1 MKALV
6 SILIPAYNSTGPCRV
21 RLFIRTVKEQIQAV
35 VLPLP
40 RPTEKRLRLR
50 TSSASFATVR
60 IISSV
65 PRRVEKRQNP
75 AREVL
80 KGNRRQARL
89 AG

>member
-21 RLFIRTVKEQIQAV
+21 RLVIRTVKEQIQAV

-50 TSSASFATVR
+50 RSSASFRDCSNHFVSAAQSR
-60 IISSV
+60 KAAESS
-65 PRRVEKRQNP
+65 
-75 AREVL
+75 A
-80 KGNRRQARL
+80 
-89 AG
+89 